1 MVYSVGAIQLNDELD
16 VNEFRNKAF
25 NIFLK
30 ITGCEFIAT
39 RCVLSISNNVKAI
52 LSLCSRCKVDLRLHD
67 EASQIELTFILNP
80 KSLDKN
86 QLNDLILEGNVDF
99 KEQNR
104 EWAFLFAF
112 PKKAFQLDE
121 LIDLFNTKTR
131 DQLLHEIQIKN
142 ADLKE
147 TLIDLE
153 QSQADKEK
161 AQKHALEKLE
171 EINRMRKEANKHLEQ
186 QVCERTKEIESQK
199 AEIEEKNKDILR
211 SIQYAKRIQNAILP
225 EEEFIQQILPDSFVF
240 YQPKDIVS
248 GDFFSVE
255 SLISKRTGEKVVLF
269 CVADCTGHGVPG
281 AFMSLI
287 GNNFLKLSYS
297 NPEVNSPA
305 EILHFINEGIHS
317 TLKKNGE
324 EKLRDGMDI
333 AICAF
338 HEDQQKLFFAGAKNP
353 LFLIKD
359 GELIEFKG
367 DKHPIGSY
375 VEDELQQFT
384 NQEIAIS
391 GGECLYIFSD
401 GFPDQFGGP
410 FGKKFLVRKF
420 KELLLSIHHLP
431 MIEQQELLAKCFSEW
446 RGDLEQVDDICV
458 FGTRL

>member
-1 MVYSVGAIQLNDELD
+1 MIHNIGTIELNDELD
-16 VNEFRNKAF
+16 VNDFRDKTF
-25 NIFLK
+25 HIFLK
-30 ITGCEFIAT
+30 IAGSEFAAT
-39 RCVLSISNNVKAI
+39 RCVISISNNTKAI
-52 LSLCSRCKVDLRLHD
+52 LNLCSRCKVDLQLNDGAH
-67 EASQIELTFILNP
+67 QIELAFILRP
-80 KSLDKN
+80 ESLDKN
-86 QLNDLILEGNVDF
+86 RLNDLILEGNVDF
-99 KEQNR
+99 NEKNQEWVFLVSFPRKE
-104 EWAFLFAF
+104 LH
-112 PKKAFQLDE
+112 LDK
-121 LIDLFNTKTR
+121 LIELFNTKTR

-147 TLIDLE
+147 TLKDLE
-153 QSQADKEK
+153 QSQVDKEK
-161 AQKHALEKLE
+161 AQKQSLEKLK
-171 EINRMRKEANKHLEQ
+171 EINQMRKEANEHLEK
-186 QVCERTKEIESQK
+186 QVCERTKEIENQK
-199 AEIEEKNKDILR
+199 AEIEEKNKDILS

-225 EEEFIQQILPDSFVF
+225 EKEFIQQILPDSFVF

-255 SLISKRTGEKVVLF
+255 SIISKQTGGKVILF

-297 NPEVNSPA
+297 NPELNSPA
-305 EILHFINEGIHS
+305 DILHFINEGIHS
-317 TLKKNGE
+317 TLIKNGE
-324 EKLRDGMDI
+324 EKLRDGMDM

-338 HEDQQKLFFAGAKNP
+338 HEDQQKIIFAGAKNP

-375 VEDELQQFT
+375 VGDELKLFT

-401 GFPDQFGGP
+401 GLPDQFGGP

-431 MIEQQELLAKCFSEW
+431 MIEQQGVLEKCFSEW